1 MVRVLDILLVED
13 NDADAYLTRTVIEEG
28 RQPAQLSVVRDG
40 AEAMAFLASF
50 AETALPDLVLLDLN
64 LPRKTGL
71 EVLAEMRGD
80 EMFRQIPVA
89 VFSTSER
96 QDDIAAS
103 YELGANCYLTKPVPL
118 ADFKAAVHHLVA
130 FWSSTVRLPFD
141 GPMGARTTWMPPSAA
156 L

>member
-50 AETALPDLVLLDLN
+50 ADTALPDLVLLDLN

-80 EMFRQIPVA
+80 KMYRQIPVA
-89 VFSTSER
+89 VFTTSER

-118 ADFKAAVHHLVA
+118 ADFKATIYHLVD
-130 FWSSTVRLPFD
+130 FWSATVRLPSDAPF
-141 GPMGARTTWMPPSAA
+141 GARNVRTPPSAA